1 MSSGTSS
8 VAFPGSDPAIKQI
21 AQPRGPHL
29 PFRRISLPTA
39 PTPLHRH
46 SVVSVASAD
55 SVPEDAEA
63 QQPSRPGGL
72 RSPSRARP
80 LSVESPRRRTRRR
93 DSSVK
98 PAISDAARAQKRR
111 KIVDELYETE
121 KAYVEGL
128 DLIYSH
134 FLAPLIESLDTP
146 EPILNRA
153 TLTATFSNFIDIW
166 NFHRSF
172 FSALEKSRDSVTQLL
187 LSHFPYL
194 SLYNPFITQFSSII
208 SSLTDLV
215 TVPTLARP
223 NPQYNATFAAFLKEK
238 EADPRCGKLKL
249 RDWLL
254 TIVQRCPR
262 YLLMLKDLINNTDPD
277 DPEHGHLTEAHGL
290 VSKITL
296 ALNASLHSHAQTLA
310 LLALQR
316 STSGLPFQLIS
327 PGRTLV
333 KRGTLMQAERNAS
346 PRPREFLLFSDCLIW
361 LASTDIAG
369 NSWDWEWSMSGWS
382 SSSANMSNGS
392 GSNHSS
398 AISMPRP
405 VPPPLVRSR
414 SKSEAELV
422 RVGSEGHPSSLHA
435 SSTESS
441 APSTPISPLT
451 RAVLHR
457 RSNQFSNPPP
467 VPPPPT
473 SKRRSMAS
481 SDEKWVYKGR
491 TDLVDLEV
499 TVGSVIGEERRFE
512 VLSPDGS
519 FVVYAA
525 SEDEREEWVSSIR
538 QAKAHLLVTLNA
550 TNPNST
556 LTSSSSTNHIRKSLQ
571 ALPFHPSDDRLA
583 ALGSEGN
590 HKVLTPISPKKAK
603 GLVGKK
609 DKKDEVRRK
618 VDHWVPPVWIPDGRT
633 NECMRCGKLFGWRR
647 RRHHCRLCGRCV
659 CADCS
664 GRTFFIADAT
674 GKAESTKPAR
684 ACDACYETVF
694 PIVEEPSAESSAS
707 GNDAKPRVATDT
719 ISSLSNLPAWVSMP
733 SIPSSKQPTP
743 QALMAI
749 DVSCSP
755 DTSVEVHN
763 PHPGRNVLLEDEGIF
778 EDGHDD
784 RSLQVKERKGV
795 LRVKP
800 HHKLKS
806 YHQILED
813 FEAHEDDHD
822 GSPVRARP
830 DSNRF
835 DYDESDGFP
844 VSHGGILEEE
854 EDKVV
859 MEEVALEDDV
869 EDQYPHLFFTPPV
882 SNLPSPIS
890 SPRKRREDTV
900 RKSQRYS
907 LPALALQ
914 TTPITARAS
923 MVIEDDVDLS
933 RDGDET
939 AASPNRTR
947 RYSIVMSPG
956 KSGGKG
962 GPEVVREE
970 DDNAVSR
977 SLAVDKLSELL
988 HRHLGRDPSS

>member
-414 SKSEAELV
+414 SKSEAEL
-422 RVGSEGHPSSLHA
+422 
-435 SSTESS
+435 
-441 APSTPISPLT
+441 
-451 RAVLHR
+451 
-457 RSNQFSNPPP
+457 
-467 VPPPPT
+467 
-473 SKRRSMAS
+473 
-481 SDEKWVYKGR
+481 GR

-609 DKKDEVRRK
+609 DKKVE
-618 VDHWVPPVWIPDGRT
+618 
-633 NECMRCGKLFGWRR
+633 
-647 RRHHCRLCGRCV
+647 
-659 CADCS
+659 
-664 GRTFFIADAT
+664 TFFIADAT

-749 DVSCSP
+749 DVTCSP

-830 DSNRF
+830 ESNRF

-859 MEEVALEDDV
+859 MEEVALEEDV

-882 SNLPSPIS
+882 SNLPSPLS

-962 GPEVVREE
+962 GSEVGREE